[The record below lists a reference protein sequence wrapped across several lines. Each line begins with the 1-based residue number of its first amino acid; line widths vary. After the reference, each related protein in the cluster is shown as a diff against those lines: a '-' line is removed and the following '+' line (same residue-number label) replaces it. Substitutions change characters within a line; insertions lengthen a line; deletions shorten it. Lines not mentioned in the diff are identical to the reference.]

1 MKSNHFWSVR
11 WILTTLL
18 AIAGVAVLA
27 RLGIWQL
34 DRLAERRIF
43 NERVLSQ
50 LHASPLDLNQA
61 ENQAADLYNMEY
73 RSVSVSGEYDFSQ
86 EVLLRNQ
93 ALDVAF
99 ALAAQPQTSKSLP
112 GLSKA
117 APIGEA
123 AGSFDSDAPGGA
135 RPAAGSD

>member
-34 DRLAERRIF
+34 DRLAERRVF

-50 LHASPLDLNQA
+50 LHASPLDLNQVW
-61 ENQAADLYNMEY
+61 AAA
-73 RSVSVSGEYDFSQ
+73 RVFATP
-86 EVLLRNQ
+86 LR
-93 ALDVAF
+93 VTV
-99 ALAAQPQTSKSLP
+99 PVRV
-112 GLSKA
+112 G
-117 APIGEA
+117 
-123 AGSFDSDAPGGA
+123 
-135 RPAAGSD
+135 RPRAS

>member
-34 DRLAERRIF
+34 DRLAERRVF

-50 LHASPLDLNQA
+50 LHASPLDLNQVK
-61 ENQAADLYNMEY
+61 NQAADLYNMEY
-73 RSVSVSGEYDFSQ
+73 RSVSVSGEYDFS
-86 EVLLRNQ
+86 
-93 ALDVAF
+93 
-99 ALAAQPQTSKSLP
+99 
-112 GLSKA
+112 
-117 APIGEA
+117 
-123 AGSFDSDAPGGA
+123 
-135 RPAAGSD
+135 